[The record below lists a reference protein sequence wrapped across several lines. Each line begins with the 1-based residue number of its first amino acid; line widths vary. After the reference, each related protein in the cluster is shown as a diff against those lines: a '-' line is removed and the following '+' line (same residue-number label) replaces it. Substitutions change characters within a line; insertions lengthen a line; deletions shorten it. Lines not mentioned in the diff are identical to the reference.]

1 MLKKTVTIDQSW
13 GILGAGI
20 PEWGIE
26 QTTCRL
32 HYSVSPQPP
41 FTFCTTF
48 LDLLFPLSWSLEQ
61 AILSGAAPQLLRL
74 PSSWQIKW
82 HIIFKHKKA
91 TWSAS
96 LKCVYIIAALHFVQL
111 LNGRLLEIRLW
122 FLSFFHVIG
131 GYYFW
136 RSVCWSDFV
145 WLPKG

>member
-1 MLKKTVTIDQSW
+1 MLKKTVPIDQSW

-61 AILSGAAPQLLRL
+61 AILSGGAPQLLRL

-82 HIIFKHKKA
+82 HVIFKHKKA

-122 FLSFFHVIG
+122 FLSFFHVVG

-136 RSVCWSDFV
+136 RSVCWSNFV